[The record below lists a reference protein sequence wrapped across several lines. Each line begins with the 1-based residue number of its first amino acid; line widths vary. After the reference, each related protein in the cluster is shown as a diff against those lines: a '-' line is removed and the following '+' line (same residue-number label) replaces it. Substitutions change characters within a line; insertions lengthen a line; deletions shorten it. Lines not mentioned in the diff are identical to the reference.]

1 MIPFQLD
8 ESAKAPWTRTIVGGI
23 VRSFRLG
30 DRSEPLAAALPYVV
44 VPSVGERTLEA
55 ALPLYR

>member
-1 MIPFQLD
+1 
-8 ESAKAPWTRTIVGGI
+8 VGGI